1 MSRSIRRLVRAICGI
16 SREFNDLPA
25 RSTRARETI
34 KRSKAWQRGRIGN
47 IEKQIHRLLITKAA
61 VTTSELARII
71 YTHPIYDQKFT
82 LRREG
87 EPPPKLKRWM
97 YTRIALAAPTFAD
110 CIGRAKTRGRPR
122 LWRLRTERQYH
133 HEVRLAMPSLAGSV
147 GENRPGGGTCK
158 TVKTPSETGKKDET
172 VE

>member
-25 RSTRARETI
+25 RSARARETI

-47 IEKQIHRLLITKAA
+47 IEKQINRLLITKAV

-71 YTHPIYDQKFT
+71 YTHPVYDQKFA
-82 LRREG
+82 LRGDG

-97 YTRIALAAPTFAD
+97 YTQIALAAPTFAD
-110 CIGRAKTRGRPR
+110 CVGRANTRGRPR
-122 LWRLRTERQYH
+122 LWRLRTEQQYH
-133 HEVRLAMPSLAGSV
+133 PKSDGRRLALGANE
-147 GENRPGGGTCK
+147 GENKPAGGTDK
-158 TVKTPSETGKKDET
+158 GPPDRKVG
-172 VE
+172 